1 MMINKIIMK
10 NMKSKIKYLLTL
22 VVLISTLSAC
32 DENWVDTKP
41 NGEPTTAF
49 FWKSE
54 ADVERALTAMYR
66 PLDYEET
73 WGRNLFWMQNAS
85 DDLVTGRV
93 RAESDNIK
101 NFNVTGREG
110 GMSGGYNAIYWMMNK
125 ANQAIEGLPTA
136 TGISEQL
143 RNRALGEAYFIRAFS
158 HFWVAYT
165 WGHKS
170 LGVPFDGPENPEYGK
185 RVPPQMATVMD
196 NYAQIIQDLEKAA
209 DLLPLFS
216 AYGSSDY
223 GRAHKA
229 AAWGYMV
236 KVYAY
241 WAQYD
246 PSKWALIPA
255 LADKIKNEGGRA
267 LIVGKGSGEANYRA
281 VFKVEN
287 NWSTEYL
294 WSVTG
299 GVRGGS
305 IFPGVSLENKGWGVF
320 NGWGYFQP
328 TEELYQ
334 EYEAGDPRRE
344 VTILKFGDKF
354 TYFGKE
360 REYFSTNS
368 LSGFQIN
375 KYMEPYSY
383 GSNEEAASNLMIN
396 QNGDGPS
403 TRLNLSLLRYAEI
416 LLFKAE
422 ALIQT
427 GKAGEALAPLNELRA
442 RVGLEPLVGTPTMAD
457 LKHERRVELACEW
470 SDRLADLKRWGDFD
484 KINMPLHGRIHTNK
498 TDPHSPFT
506 VEVIWPKRS
515 FDPSKHMAWPLNPD
529 EITRSNGAYKQV
541 PGW

>member
-1 MMINKIIMK
+1 MKFNKNYI
-10 NMKSKIKYLLTL
+10 LPLLALTL
-22 VVLISTLSAC
+22 SISSC
-32 DENWVDTKP
+32 NEEWVDTKP

-54 ADVERALTAMYR
+54 DDVNKAVAAMYVPFR
-66 PLDYEET
+66 YEST

-101 NFNVTGREG
+101 NFNITGRE
-110 GMSGGYNAIYWMMNK
+110 SGISDGWNDIYWMMNK
-125 ANQAIEGLPTA
+125 ANQVIEGIPTA
-136 TGISEQL
+136 TNVSDAVK
-143 RNRALGEAYFIRAFS
+143 NRALGEAYFIRGFS
-158 HFWVAYT
+158 HFWVAYL
-165 WGHKS
+165 WGHKNQ
-170 LGVPFDGPENPEYGK
+170 GVPFDGPENEEYGK
-185 RVPPQMATVMD
+185 RIPPQLPSVTD
-196 NYAQIIQDLEKAA
+196 NYAQIISDFQKAA

-216 AYGSSDY
+216 TYGANDQ

-236 KVYAY
+236 KTYAY

-246 PSKWALIPA
+246 AAKWTLIPE
-255 LADKIKNEGGRA
+255 LADKIKNEGGRS
-267 LIVGKGSGEANYRA
+267 LITGKANARENYQA

-287 NWSTEYL
+287 NWSSEYI
-294 WSVTG
+294 WSVTSG
-299 GVRGGS
+299 LQGGS
-305 IFPGVSLENKGWGVF
+305 EFVGVVLENKGWGIF

-328 TEELYQ
+328 TEELYK
-334 EYEAGDPRRE
+334 EYEATDPRRE

-360 REYFSTNS
+360 RQYYSTNS

-383 GSNEEAASNLMIN
+383 GTDEDASTNNMIN
-396 QNGDGPS
+396 QNGDYP
-403 TRLNLSLLRYAEI
+403 TTKLNLPLLRYAEI

-422 ALIQT
+422 ALIMQ
-427 GKAGEALAPLNELRA
+427 GKNAEAAAPLNEIRA
-442 RVGLEPLVGTPTMAD
+442 RVGLAPVASPTIAN

-470 SDRLADLKRWGDFD
+470 TDRLYDLKRWGDYAM
-484 KINMPLHGRIHTNK
+484 INAPLHGRIHENK
-498 TDPHSPFT
+498 TDPASKYVVQT
-506 VEVIWPKRS
+506 IWPQRT
-515 FDPSKHMAWPLNPD
+515 FDPAKHMAWPINPD
-529 EITRSNGAYKQV
+529 EISRSNGVYKQT

>member
-1 MMINKIIMK
+1 MK
-10 NMKSKIKYLLTL
+10 LNSIYKLSL
-22 VVLISTLSAC
+22 VALMAFATSC

-54 ADVERALTAMYR
+54 DDVKKAVASMYVPMR
-66 PLDYEET
+66 YEST

-110 GMSGGYNAIYWMMNK
+110 GMTGGWNDVYWMINK
-125 ANQAIEGLPTA
+125 ANQVIEGIPTA
-136 TGISEQL
+136 TGVSESVK
-143 RNRALGEAYFIRAFS
+143 NTALGEAYFVRGFA
-158 HFWVAYT
+158 HFWIAYL
-165 WGHKS
+165 WGHKNQ
-170 LGVPFDGPENPEYGK
+170 GVPFDGPENPEYGK
-185 RVPPQMATVMD
+185 RIPPQLPSVTD
-196 NYAQIIQDLEKAA
+196 NYAQIISDLQKAA
-209 DLLPLFS
+209 DLLPLFQT
-216 AYGSSDY
+216 YGTTEQ

-236 KVYAY
+236 KTYAY
-241 WAQYD
+241 WAQHD
-246 PSKWALIPA
+246 ASKWALIPA
-255 LADKIKNEGGRA
+255 LADKIKTEGGRA
-267 LIVGKGSGEANYRA
+267 LISGKGSGRANYQG

-287 NWSTEYL
+287 NFSSEYL
-294 WSVTG
+294 WSVTS
-299 GVRGGS
+299 GVQGGS
-305 IFPGVSLENKGWGVF
+305 EFVGVILENKGWGIF

-334 EYEAGDPRRE
+334 EYEANDPRRE

-360 REYFSTNS
+360 RAYFSTNS

-383 GSNEEAASNLMIN
+383 GTNEDASTNNMIN
-396 QNGDGPS
+396 QNGDYP
-403 TRLNLSLLRYAEI
+403 TTKLNLSLLRYAEI

-422 ALIQT
+422 ALIMQ
-427 GKAGEALAPLNELRA
+427 GKNAEAAAPLNEIRT
-442 RVGLEPLVGTPTMAD
+442 RVGLAPVTSPTLAD

-470 SDRLADLKRWGDFD
+470 TDRLQDLKRWGDFA
-484 KINMPLHGRIHTNK
+484 KINAPLHGRIHANK
-498 TDPHSPFT
+498 TDPASAYT
-506 VEVIWPKRS
+506 VQQIWPARS
-515 FDPSKHMAWPLNPD
+515 FDAAKHMAWPISPD
-529 EITRSNGAYKQV
+529 EISRSNGAYKQT